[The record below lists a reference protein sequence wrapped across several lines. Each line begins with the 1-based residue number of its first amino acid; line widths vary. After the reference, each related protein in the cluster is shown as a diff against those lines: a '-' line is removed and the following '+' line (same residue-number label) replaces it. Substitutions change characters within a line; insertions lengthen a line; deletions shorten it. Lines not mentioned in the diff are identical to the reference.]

1 MTLIKSI
8 SGIRGTIGGSPGSNL
23 TPVDIVECVAGFGTW
38 IKKRHNNPKV
48 VVGRDGRITG
58 KIVSQL
64 AVNTL
69 ISMGIDVVDC
79 GLSTTPTVEIAVTAE
94 NASAG
99 IIFTA
104 SHNPKQWNALK
115 FLNSKGEFISADD
128 GTEIIEYISEGN
140 LIFAEVDDLGSV
152 RQDDTYIDK
161 HIDMVL
167 ALAYVDVQAIKNRK
181 FTVVVDCINSTGAI
195 SVPPLLER
203 LGCIVHLINE
213 EITGDFAHNPEPRP
227 EHLTE
232 LSATVIAHKADLGI
246 SVDPDVDRL
255 AFVNEDG
262 TMFGEE
268 YTLVA
273 VADSI
278 LTKKPGNTVSN
289 LSSTRALADVTAKH
303 GMKYTASAVGE
314 VNVVNAMKASNAVI
328 GGEGN
333 GGVILPDLHYGRD
346 ALAGIAL
353 MLDLLADKSMS
364 MTELKQSYPDYTITK
379 DKIELTPEIDVHVL
393 LSETAKAYA
402 NEKLNFVDG
411 LKIDLDNGWIHMRK
425 SNTEPIIRVY
435 SEAATAEEA
444 KKLSA
449 GIKVT
454 IAKILGK

>member
-8 SGIRGTIGGSPGSNL
+8 SGIRGTIGGQPGTNL
-23 TPVDIVECVAGFGTW
+23 TPVDIVECTAGFGVW
-38 IKKRHNNPKV
+38 IKKRHDNPKV

-58 KIVSQL
+58 ELVSQL

-69 ISMGIDVVDC
+69 ISMGIDVIDL
-79 GLSTTPTVEIAVTAE
+79 GLSTTPTVEIAVPLE
-94 NASAG
+94 GASAG

-128 GTEIIEYISEGN
+128 GQEIIDYIAGGELS
-140 LIFAEVDDLGSV
+140 FVDVDDLGTVS
-152 RQDDTYIDK
+152 QDDTYIDT
-161 HIDMVL
+161 HINQILNLD
-167 ALAYVDVQAIKNRK
+167 YVDVANIKSKK
-181 FTVVVDCINSTGAI
+181 FSVVVDCINSTGAI
-195 SVPPLLER
+195 SVPPLLEK
-203 LGCIVHLINE
+203 LGCTVHLIND

-232 LSATVIAHKADLGI
+232 LSATIKKLGADLGI

-255 AFVNEDG
+255 AFVCEDG
-262 TMFGEE
+262 SMFGEE

-289 LSSTRALADVTAKH
+289 LSSTRALADITKKH
-303 GMKYTASAVGE
+303 RQTYTASAVGE
-314 VNVVNAMKASNAVI
+314 VNVVNAMKATNAVI

-353 MLDLLADKSMS
+353 MLDLLANKGISIS
-364 MTELKQSYPDYTITK
+364 ELKQSYPSYEIVK
-379 DKIELTPEIDVHVL
+379 DKIQLTPEIDVDHL
-393 LSETAKAYA
+393 LAETAKVYKDE
-402 NEKLNFVDG
+402 NLNTVDG
-411 LKIDLDNGWIHMRK
+411 LKIDFDNGWIHMRK

-435 SEAATAEEA
+435 SEASTAEEA
-444 KKLSA
+444 TKLAS
-449 GIKVT
+449 GIKKV
-454 IAKILGK
+454 IDQILG